1 MFLFY
6 KKELLFLLFV
16 QLLKSP
22 GKPWNF
28 VGRPEKVLELWCKKS
43 WKKWKNVLKSP
54 RIWINFFD
62 GNHESETSKLLRRAV
77 LRGFV
82 VVETWS
88 PDGVCGPRFKFLPD
102 GLHTYFSFWRVHI
115 LHVRMIGT
123 KENIWVTFGDIFECV
138 PVVIASIWKMH
149 VDLVSFFNV
158 CLTAFQCFEPD
169 NFTLQW

>member
-1 MFLFY
+1 M
-6 KKELLFLLFV
+6 LFV

-28 VGRPEKVLELWCKKS
+28 VGRPGKVLGLRCKKS
-43 WKKWKNVLKSP
+43 WKKWKNVLKSR
-54 RIWINFFD
+54 RIWINFFWWEPWIW
-62 GNHESETSKLLRRAV
+62 NFQVTETCC
-77 LRGFV
+77 F
-82 VVETWS
+82 TWLCCGW
-88 PDGVCGPRFKFLPD
+88 DLITCGPRFKFLPD
-102 GLHTYFSFWRVHI
+102 GLHTYFSFWRFHI

-123 KENIWVTFGDIFECV
+123 KENIWVTFDDIFECV

-158 CLTAFQCFEPD
+158 SLTAFQCFEPD